1 MGLERRPPR
10 LGTWPSGRH
19 GAARTPTRSGMATTR
34 PLPSEIVGEDD
45 PARAVTNARTA
56 LAHHVVLANVRP
68 PDGPPRGSFAQASR
82 LLNAARAYRSTGILL
97 DPDAVLRHAAIG
109 VWNLERGSSIDRAEG
124 FLEAYGRP
132 PSGLDADADDP
143 DAALELAAGSGAGG
157 LDWHPSLAT
166 FAEQLRARQ
175 RGLEAALRPD
185 ALETAARRMFGPAVR
200 IRHDRGYHG
209 PIERA
214 WVHDRLRR
222 APADE
227 LRERLA
233 ALATWAADDRRD
245 PLTTAAGV
253 YAGVLEIQPFR
264 QANVAVAIY
273 AADLA
278 IRCIAG
284 VASADV
290 GLGGLLAERIG
301 RHRAAL
307 RSAVLDGDERAW
319 RDAFLSTVLDAVQ
332 RTSERRRAH
341 LAAYRAVRSRLE
353 SRAGLEL
360 LGRRRRSLH
369 RIADLAARWPYL
381 AIARLVDAGVAE
393 RVAAGHYLNALV
405 RLGVGVPQR
414 YGRYR
419 LVRLSSL
426 ADAVGAEAPAHGL
439 RPGLDELVAAAR
451 RLRYVDPHDA

>member
-1 MGLERRPPR
+1 
-10 LGTWPSGRH
+10 
-19 GAARTPTRSGMATTR
+19 MATT
-34 PLPSEIVGEDD
+34 PHSPSAIGGEDD
-45 PARAVTNARTA
+45 RAGTVANARTA
-56 LAHHVVLANVRP
+56 LAHHVVLANLRP

-82 LLNAARAYRSTGILL
+82 LLDAAHAYRSTGILL

-109 VWNLERGSSIDRAEG
+109 VWNLEQGSSIDRAEG

-132 PSGLDADADDP
+132 PSGLSADTDAP
-143 DAALELAAGSGAGG
+143 DTALELAAASGAGG
-157 LDWHPSLAT
+157 LAGHPSLAM
-166 FAEQLRARQ
+166 FAEQGRARQ
-175 RGLEAALRPD
+175 RELATALQPSALEAA
-185 ALETAARRMFGPAVR
+185 AQHMFGPAVR

-209 PIERA
+209 PIERP

-222 APADE
+222 ASSDD

-253 YAGVLEIQPFR
+253 YAGVLDIQPFR

-284 VASADV
+284 VASADI
-290 GLGGLLAERIG
+290 GLGGLLAERTF
-301 RHRAAL
+301 RHRTVL
-307 RSAVLDGDERAW
+307 RSAVLDGDDRVWRA
-319 RDAFLSTVLDAVQ
+319 AFLSTVLDAVQ
-332 RTSERRRAH
+332 RASERRRAH
-341 LAAYRAVRSRLE
+341 LAAYRAVRSRLD
-353 SRAGLEL
+353 SQSGLAV

-369 RIADLAARWPYL
+369 LIADLAARWPYL
-381 AIARLVDAGVAE
+381 GIARLVEAGVAE

-414 YGRYR
+414 CGRYR
-419 LVRLSSL
+419 LVRLSNL
-426 ADAVGAEAPAHGL
+426 ADAVGAEAPVAGL
-439 RPGLDELVAAAR
+439 RPGIDALVASAR